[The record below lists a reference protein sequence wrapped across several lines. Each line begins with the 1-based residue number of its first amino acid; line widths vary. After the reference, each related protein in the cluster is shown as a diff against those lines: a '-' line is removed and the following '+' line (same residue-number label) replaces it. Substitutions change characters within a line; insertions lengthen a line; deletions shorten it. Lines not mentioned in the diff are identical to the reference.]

1 MVEKT
6 YFTINEAAHALGISK
21 QTLVRYEK
29 KNIFPRPK
37 RNLLN
42 KWREYTL
49 KDIVALKKIMGR
61 LE

>member
-1 MVEKT
+1 MVEKK
-6 YFTINEAAHALGISK
+6 YFTINEVAHALGVSK

-29 KNIFPRPK
+29 KDIFPVPK
-37 RNLLN
+37 RNPLN

-49 KDIVALKKIMGR
+49 KDITVLKNIMGR

>member
-1 MVEKT
+1 MVEKK
-6 YFTINEAAHALGISK
+6 YFNINEVARAIGISK

-29 KNIFPRPK
+29 KSIFPKPK
-37 RNLLN
+37 RSPLN

-49 KDIVALKKIMGR
+49 KDITALKRIMGR

>member
-1 MVEKT
+1 MVEKK
-6 YFTINEAAHALGISK
+6 YFNINEVAGALGISK

-29 KNIFPRPK
+29 KNIFPKPK
-37 RNLLN
+37 RNPLN

-49 KDIVALKKIMGR
+49 KDIANLNKIMGR

>member
-1 MVEKT
+1 MDKK
-6 YFTINEAAHALGISK
+6 YFTINEVAKALGISK

-29 KNIFPRPK
+29 NNVFPKTR
-37 RNLLN
+37 RNPLN

-49 KDIVALKKIMGR
+49 GDIANLKKIMGR

>member
-1 MVEKT
+1 MVEKK
-6 YFTINEAAHALGISK
+6 YFNINEVAKVLGLSK

-29 KNIFPRPK
+29 KGVFPEPK

-49 KDIVALKKIMGR
+49 KDITNLKKIAGR
-61 LE
+61 ME

>member
-1 MVEKT
+1 MVEKK
-6 YFTINEAAHALGISK
+6 YFTINEVAHVLGISK

-29 KNIFPRPK
+29 KNVFPSPR
-37 RNLLN
+37 RNPLN

-49 KDIVALKKIMGR
+49 KDIANFKKIMGR

>member
-1 MVEKT
+1 MVEKK
-6 YFTINEAAHALGISK
+6 YFNTNEVAYALGISK

-29 KNIFPRPK
+29 KGIFPKPK
-37 RNLLN
+37 RSPLN

-49 KDIVALKKIMGR
+49 KDITNLKKIMGR

>member
-1 MVEKT
+1 MVEKK
-6 YFTINEAAHALGISK
+6 YFTINEVARALGVSK

-29 KNIFPRPK
+29 KDIFPRPK
-37 RNLLN
+37 RNPLN

-49 KDIVALKKIMGR
+49 KDITVLKNIMGR

>member
-1 MVEKT
+1 MVEKK
-6 YFTINEAAHALGISK
+6 YFTTNEVARALGVSK

-29 KNIFPRPK
+29 KDIFPRPK
-37 RNLLN
+37 RNPLN

-49 KDIVALKKIMGR
+49 KDITVLKNIMGR

>member
-1 MVEKT
+1 MVEKK
-6 YFTINEAAHALGISK
+6 YFNTNEVAYALGISK

-29 KNIFPRPK
+29 KGIFPKPK
-37 RNLLN
+37 RSPLN

-49 KDIVALKKIMGR
+49 KDITNLKNIMGR